1 MKIVSLNVRGLGSS
15 VKRVAIKTNL
25 ILIKSDIT
33 LFQEAKMA
41 IVNES
46 IIRSLQ
52 PYEYVVKPS
61 VGATGGSLVT
71 WNSFCWMKKGELI
84 GDFSK
89 SILLLDLRINKEWRI
104 TLVYGPIEYLFLLE
118 RIVLV

>member
-71 WNSFCWMKKGELI
+71 WNSFYWMKKGELI

>member
-1 MKIVSLNVRGLGSS
+1 MV
-15 VKRVAIKTNL
+15 
-25 ILIKSDIT
+25 
-33 LFQEAKMA
+33 

-71 WNSFCWMKKGELI
+71 WNSFYWMKKGELI